1 MEFPCSEH
9 LLFHVNSPQEIVGQ
23 PLLRLY
29 KATRQ
34 WLQSLTF
41 SSFPELLISWFC
53 AYSLVQA
60 FQNATVDNF
69 LEIAPPVLVILL
81 LGCFLGIVSQSMP
94 SLLVT
99 SPLFQRTKHLRSFFF
114 FFLSDITV
122 MRSGR
127 FCLVKKKKKAVWK
140 WSRTC
145 VVKVPFF

>member
-114 FFLSDITV
+114 FSFLISLWWGLAGFV
-122 MRSGR
+122 W
-127 FCLVKKKKKAVWK
+127 LKKKKKLFESEVEL
-140 WSRTC
+140 
-145 VVKVPFF
+145 V